1 MNRSKAISRVIQP
14 ALDVVRVLLVTA
26 IAALLLLSQ
35 ARAQS
40 AEEFRAKVDAL
51 AQGSFDERE
60 KGFEAKYKHD
70 QEIQFKVTAR
80 RNRLLGLWAAE
91 QLGLSGA
98 EADAYAKSVVV
109 ADLEKPGDEDVVKK
123 VLADLSAK
131 GVQMSERAL
140 RKRISE
146 FADVARKQIGKEAS

>member
-1 MNRSKAISRVIQP
+1 MTMLHISENSAGGVSRAGPCIAIYETP
-14 ALDVVRVLLVTA
+14 ALNPKGRKEQRQTM
-26 IAALLLLSQ
+26 ST
-35 ARAQS
+35 
-40 AEEFRAKVDAL
+40 
-51 AQGSFDERE
+51 FDERE

-109 ADLEKPGDEDVVKK
+109 ADFEKPGDEDVVGK
-123 VLADLSAK
+123 VMADLSAK
-131 GVQMSERAL
+131 GVQITEHAL
-140 RKRISE
+140 RRRIAE
-146 FADVARKQIGKEAS
+146 FMDLAREQIKDQMK

>member
-1 MNRSKAISRVIQP
+1 MS
-14 ALDVVRVLLVTA
+14 T
-26 IAALLLLSQ
+26 
-35 ARAQS
+35 
-40 AEEFRAKVDAL
+40 
-51 AQGSFDERE
+51 FDERE

-109 ADLEKPGDEDVVKK
+109 ADFEKPGDEDVVGK
-123 VLADLSAK
+123 VMADLSAK
-131 GVQMSERAL
+131 GVQ
-140 RKRISE
+140 IT
-146 FADVARKQIGKEAS
+146 